1 MNLSNLQKQFIKKIT
16 NMNTNNKIFKTDN
29 KYQVLFE
36 PIKIGPVIAKNRF
49 YQVPHCNGGGYRDPS
64 AAAEMRNI
72 KSEGGGGVVFTEQV
86 EMHHTSEITPYIE
99 LRLWDDR
106 DIKIVSKMAD
116 KIHEYD
122 TLAGIE
128 LTYPGINGP
137 NLYTKEVPMA
147 ATAGPILTFT
157 SDPVNARE
165 MDKEDIRNLRKWFRQ
180 AARRSKIAGFDII
193 CLYGAH
199 GFGAIQHFLSRST
212 NHRIDEYGGSL
223 EIRSRLMKELTEEVM
238 DEVGDTMAVS
248 IRLSLQELGD
258 QYSLTNNEIRDC
270 IEMHSSLPD
279 LWDLAQG
286 AWEDCSGT
294 SRFVEEGAQQDLIQ
308 GIKSLTDKPVVG
320 VGRFT
325 SPDLMVKQIKSGN
338 LDFIG
343 AARPSIADP
352 FLPNKIRD
360 GKIDDIRECI
370 GCNICVTGDMTMS
383 ISRCTQ
389 NPSFMEEWRKGW
401 HPENFQIKGESKS
414 ILIIG
419 SGPAGLEAT
428 RCLSKRGYDVT
439 LAEKD
444 AQIGGRVSK
453 ERLLPGLS
461 AWGRVV
467 DYREGQINKL
477 KNVNIYLE
485 SAITKKDI
493 LEFDFEHICFA
504 TGSKW
509 RNDGVGRINL
519 HPLEIDSSMN
529 IYTPDDIMSDTKIEG
544 KVVIF
549 DDDHYY
555 MASVL
560 AEKLVKEGN
569 EVVFVTPASIVSEW
583 SLNTLDQPFIQKR
596 LIELGVQIICN
607 KSISKVGRDTVDLSC
622 KYTGKISSLETGNI
636 LFVTSRQP
644 LNELYK
650 SFTQDEITI
659 HKHIKS
665 IDIIGDANAPAP
677 IAWATY
683 AGYNYAFNLDKAVDD
698 NTLPFKR
705 EITEIIS

>member
-1 MNLSNLQKQFIKKIT
+1 
-16 NMNTNNKIFKTDN
+16 MNTNNKNFKTNN

-36 PIKIGPVIAKNRF
+36 PIKIGPVVAKNRF

-72 KSEGGGGVVFTEQV
+72 KSEGGWGVVFTEQV

-116 KIHEYD
+116 KIHNYD

-157 SDPVNARE
+157 NDPVNARE
-165 MDKEDIRNLRKWFRQ
+165 MDKEDIRNLRKWFRK

-223 EIRSRLMKELTEEVM
+223 ENRSRLMKELTEEVM

-258 QYSLTNNEIRDC
+258 KYSLTNNEIRDC

-308 GIKSLTDKPVVG
+308 GIKSLTNKPVVG

-360 GKIDDIRECI
+360 GKIDEIRECI

-414 ILIIG
+414 ILVIG

-439 LAEKD
+439 LAEKNPF
-444 AQIGGRVSK
+444 IGGRVTK

-485 SAITKKDI
+485 SEITKKDI

-504 TGSKW
+504 TGSIWK
-509 RNDGVGRINL
+509 RDGVGRVNL

-529 IYTPDDIMSDTKIEG
+529 VYTPDDVMGDIKIDG

-555 MASVL
+555 MGSVL

-569 EVVFVTPASIVSEW
+569 EVIFVTPASIVSEW

-607 KSISKVGRDTVDLSC
+607 KSISKVESDRVDLLC
-622 KYTGKISSLETGNI
+622 KYTGNISTLETKNI

-644 LNELYK
+644 IDGLYK
-650 SFTQDEITI
+650 SFSEDEIRM
-659 HKHIKS
+659 HKDIKS

-683 AGYNYAFNLDKAVDD
+683 AGYNYAFNLDKKVDED
-698 NTLPFKR
+698 SLPFKR
-705 EITEIIS
+705 EITDIIN

>member
-1 MNLSNLQKQFIKKIT
+1 
-16 NMNTNNKIFKTDN
+16 MNTNNKIFNTDS
-29 KYQVLFE
+29 KYRVLFE
-36 PIKIGPVIAKNRF
+36 PVRIGPVVAKNRF

-64 AAAEMRNI
+64 AVAEMRKI
-72 KSEGGGGVVFTEQV
+72 KSEGGWGVVFTEQV
-86 EMHHTSEITPYIE
+86 EMHHSSEITPYIE
-99 LRLWDDR
+99 LRLWDDK
-106 DIKIVSKMAD
+106 DIKTVAKMSE

-122 TLAGIE
+122 ALAGIE

-137 NLYTKEVPMA
+137 NLYSKEIPMA
-147 ATAGPILTFT
+147 ATPGPILTFT
-157 SDPVNARE
+157 SDPVNARQ
-165 MDKEDIRNLRKWFRQ
+165 MDKDDIKNLRKWFRD

-223 EIRSRLMKELTEEVM
+223 ENRSRLMKELTEEVK

-258 QYSLTNNEIRDC
+258 KYCLTNNEIRDC
-270 IEMHSSLPD
+270 IEMHSTLPD
-279 LWDLAQG
+279 IWDLAHG

-294 SRFVEEGAQQDLIQ
+294 SRFVEEGAQENLIS
-308 GIKSLTDKPVVG
+308 GIKSLTKKPIVG

-360 GKIDDIRECI
+360 GEIDAIRECI

-401 HPENFQIKGESKS
+401 HPENFQVKGKSKS
-414 ILIIG
+414 VLVIG

-428 RCLSKRGYDVT
+428 RCLSKRGYEVT
-439 LAEKD
+439 LAEKNN
-444 AQIGGRVSK
+444 ILGGRVSK
-453 ERLLPGLS
+453 ERKLPGLS
-461 AWGRVV
+461 AWGRVA
-467 DYREGQINKL
+467 DYRVNQINKL
-477 KNVNIYLE
+477 KNVNIYLDSE
-485 SAITKKDI
+485 ITKEDI
-493 LEFDFEHICFA
+493 LDFDFEHICFS
-504 TGSKW
+504 TGSMWKK
-509 RNDGVGRINL
+509 DGVGRVNL
-519 HPLEIDSSMN
+519 HPLDIHKNMN
-529 IYTPDDIMSDTKIEG
+529 IFTPDDLLGDKIIHG
-544 KVVIF
+544 KIIIF

-555 MASVL
+555 MGSVL
-560 AEKLVKEGN
+560 AEKLIKNGN
-569 EVVFVTPASIVSEW
+569 EVTFVTPASNVSEW

-596 LIELGVQIICN
+596 LIELGVEIICN
-607 KSISKVGRDTVDLSC
+607 KFISKVKSNSVELTC
-622 KYTGKISSLETGNI
+622 KYTGMTNDMDTNNL
-636 LFVTSRQP
+636 LLVTSRYP
-644 LNELYK
+644 LDNLYK
-650 SFTQDEITI
+650 SLSNDDVKN
-659 HKHIKS
+659 HKYINS

-683 AGYNYAFNLDKAVDD
+683 AGYNYAFNLDKEIDKEKV
-698 NTLPFKR
+698 PFKR
-705 EITEIIS
+705 EITQIIN

>member
-16 NMNTNNKIFKTDN
+16 SMNTNNKIFKTDN

-72 KSEGGGGVVFTEQV
+72 KSEGGWGVVFTEQV

-223 EIRSRLMKELTEEVM
+223 ENRSRLMKELTEEVM

-519 HPLEIDSSMN
+519 HPLEIDNSMN

-650 SFTQDEITI
+650 SFSQDEITR
-659 HKHIKS
+659 HKHTKS

>member
-1 MNLSNLQKQFIKKIT
+1 
-16 NMNTNNKIFKTDN
+16 MNTNNKIFKIDN

-72 KSEGGGGVVFTEQV
+72 KSEGGWGVVFTEQV
-86 EMHHTSEITPYIE
+86 EMHHSSEITPYIE

-223 EIRSRLMKELTEEVM
+223 ENRSRLMKELTEEVM

-485 SAITKKDI
+485 SEITKKDI

-519 HPLEIDSSMN
+519 HPLEIDNSMN
-529 IYTPDDIMSDTKIEG
+529 IYTPDDIMSDKKIDG

-650 SFTQDEITI
+650 LFTQDEITR
-659 HKHIKS
+659 HKYIKS

>member
-1 MNLSNLQKQFIKKIT
+1 
-16 NMNTNNKIFKTDN
+16 MNTNNKIFKTDN

-72 KSEGGGGVVFTEQV
+72 KSEGGWGVVFTEQV

-223 EIRSRLMKELTEEVM
+223 ENRSRLMKELTEEVM

-485 SAITKKDI
+485 SEITKKDI

-644 LNELYK
+644 LNELYE
-650 SFTQDEITI
+650 SFSQDEITRQ
-659 HKHIKS
+659 KHIKS

>member
-1 MNLSNLQKQFIKKIT
+1 
-16 NMNTNNKIFKTDN
+16 MNTNNKIFKTDN

-72 KSEGGGGVVFTEQV
+72 KSEGGWGVVFTEQV

-223 EIRSRLMKELTEEVM
+223 ENRSRLMKELTEEVM

-444 AQIGGRVSK
+444 TQIGGRVSK

-485 SAITKKDI
+485 SEITKKDI

-650 SFTQDEITI
+650 SFTQDEIKR

-705 EITEIIS
+705 EITEIIN

>member
-72 KSEGGGGVVFTEQV
+72 KSEGGWGVVFTEQV

-223 EIRSRLMKELTEEVM
+223 ENRSRLMKELTEEVM

-549 DDDHYY
+549 DDEHYY

-569 EVVFVTPASIVSEW
+569 EVVFVTPASIVSEL
-583 SLNTLDQPFIQKR
+583 SL
-596 LIELGVQIICN
+596 
-607 KSISKVGRDTVDLSC
+607 
-622 KYTGKISSLETGNI
+622 
-636 LFVTSRQP
+636 
-644 LNELYK
+644 
-650 SFTQDEITI
+650 I
-659 HKHIKS
+659 HI
-665 IDIIGDANAPAP
+665 
-677 IAWATY
+677 
-683 AGYNYAFNLDKAVDD
+683 
-698 NTLPFKR
+698 
-705 EITEIIS
+705 

>member
-64 AAAEMRNI
+64 EAAEMRNI
-72 KSEGGGGVVFTEQV
+72 KSEGGWGVVFTEQV

-165 MDKEDIRNLRKWFRQ
+165 MDKEDIRNLRKWFRL

-223 EIRSRLMKELTEEVM
+223 ENRSRLMKELTEEVM
-238 DEVGDTMAVS
+238 DEVGDKMAVS

-294 SRFVEEGAQQDLIQ
+294 SMFVEEGAQQDLIQ

-485 SAITKKDI
+485 SEITKKDI

-519 HPLEIDSSMN
+519 HPLEIDNSMN
-529 IYTPDDIMSDTKIEG
+529 IYTPDDIMSDKKIDG

-650 SFTQDEITI
+650 SFTQDEITR
-659 HKHIKS
+659 HKHINS

>member
-72 KSEGGGGVVFTEQV
+72 KSEGGWGVVFTEQV

-223 EIRSRLMKELTEEVM
+223 ENRSRLMKELTEEVM

-485 SAITKKDI
+485 SEITKKDI

-705 EITEIIS
+705 EITEIIN

>member
-1 MNLSNLQKQFIKKIT
+1 
-16 NMNTNNKIFKTDN
+16 MNTNNKIFKTDN

-72 KSEGGGGVVFTEQV
+72 KSEGGWGVVFTEQV

-223 EIRSRLMKELTEEVM
+223 ENRSRLMKELTEEVM

-370 GCNICVTGDMTMS
+370 GCNICVTGEMTMS

-485 SAITKKDI
+485 SEITKKDI

-519 HPLEIDSSMN
+519 HPLEIDNSMN
-529 IYTPDDIMSDTKIEG
+529 IYTPDDIMSDKKIDG

>member
-72 KSEGGGGVVFTEQV
+72 KSEGGWGVVFTEQV

-223 EIRSRLMKELTEEVM
+223 ENRSRLMKELTEEVM

-519 HPLEIDSSMN
+519 HPLEIDGSMN

-650 SFTQDEITI
+650 SCLLYTSPSPRD
-659 HKHIKS
+659 
-665 IDIIGDANAPAP
+665 
-677 IAWATY
+677 
-683 AGYNYAFNLDKAVDD
+683 
-698 NTLPFKR
+698 
-705 EITEIIS
+705 

>member
-72 KSEGGGGVVFTEQV
+72 KSEGGWGVVFTEQV

-223 EIRSRLMKELTEEVM
+223 ENRSRLMKELTEEVM

-485 SAITKKDI
+485 SEITKKDV

-519 HPLEIDSSMN
+519 HPLEIDNSMN
-529 IYTPDDIMSDTKIEG
+529 IYTPDDIMSDKKIDG

-650 SFTQDEITI
+650 SFSQDEITI

-665 IDIIGDANAPAP
+665 IDVIGDANAPAP

>member
-1 MNLSNLQKQFIKKIT
+1 
-16 NMNTNNKIFKTDN
+16 MNTNNKIFNTDS
-29 KYQVLFE
+29 KYRVLFE
-36 PIKIGPVIAKNRF
+36 PVRIGPVIAKNRF

-64 AAAEMRNI
+64 AVAEMRKI
-72 KSEGGGGVVFTEQV
+72 KSEGGWGVVFTEQV
-86 EMHHTSEITPYIE
+86 EMHHSSEITPYIE
-99 LRLWDDR
+99 LRLWDDK
-106 DIKIVSKMAD
+106 DIKTVAKMSE

-122 TLAGIE
+122 ALAGIE

-137 NLYTKEVPMA
+137 NLYSKEIPMA
-147 ATAGPILTFT
+147 ATPGPILTFT
-157 SDPVNARE
+157 SDPVNARQ
-165 MDKEDIRNLRKWFRQ
+165 MDKDDIKNLRKWFRD

-223 EIRSRLMKELTEEVM
+223 ENRSRLMKELTEEVK

-258 QYSLTNNEIRDC
+258 KYSLTNNEIRDC
-270 IEMHSSLPD
+270 IEMHSTLPD
-279 LWDLAQG
+279 IWDLAHG

-294 SRFVEEGAQQDLIQ
+294 SRFFEEGAQENLIS
-308 GIKSLTDKPVVG
+308 GIKSLTKKPIVG

-360 GKIDDIRECI
+360 GEIDAIRECI

-401 HPENFQIKGESKS
+401 HPENFQIKGKSKS
-414 ILIIG
+414 VLVIG

-428 RCLSKRGYDVT
+428 RCLSKRGYEVT
-439 LAEKD
+439 LAEKNN
-444 AQIGGRVSK
+444 ILGGRVSK
-453 ERLLPGLS
+453 ERKLPGLS
-461 AWGRVV
+461 AWGRVA
-467 DYREGQINKL
+467 DYRVNEINKL
-477 KNVNIYLE
+477 KNVNIYLDSE
-485 SAITKKDI
+485 ITKEDI
-493 LEFDFEHICFA
+493 LDFDFEHICFS
-504 TGSKW
+504 TGSMWKK
-509 RNDGVGRINL
+509 DGVGRVNL
-519 HPLEIDSSMN
+519 HPLDIHKNMN
-529 IYTPDDIMSDTKIEG
+529 IFTPDDLLGDKIIHG
-544 KVVIF
+544 KIIIF

-555 MASVL
+555 MGSVL
-560 AEKLVKEGN
+560 AEKLIKNGN
-569 EVVFVTPASIVSEW
+569 EVTFVTPASNVSEW

-596 LIELGVQIICN
+596 LIELGVEIICN
-607 KSISKVGRDTVDLSC
+607 KFISKVKSNSVELTC
-622 KYTGKISSLETGNI
+622 KYTGMTNDMDTNNL
-636 LFVTSRQP
+636 LLVTSRYP
-644 LNELYK
+644 LDNLYK
-650 SFTQDEITI
+650 SLSNDDVKN
-659 HKHIKS
+659 HKYINS

-683 AGYNYAFNLDKAVDD
+683 AGYNYAFNLDKEIDKEKV
-698 NTLPFKR
+698 PFKR
-705 EITEIIS
+705 EITQIIN

>member
-1 MNLSNLQKQFIKKIT
+1 
-16 NMNTNNKIFKTDN
+16 MNTNNKIFKTDN

-72 KSEGGGGVVFTEQV
+72 KSEGGWGVVFTEQV

-223 EIRSRLMKELTEEVM
+223 ENRSRLMKELTEEVM

-485 SAITKKDI
+485 SEIAKKDI

-650 SFTQDEITI
+650 SFLQDEITR

-705 EITEIIS
+705 EITEIIN

>member
-1 MNLSNLQKQFIKKIT
+1 
-16 NMNTNNKIFKTDN
+16 MNTNNKIFNTDS
-29 KYQVLFE
+29 KYRVLFE
-36 PIKIGPVIAKNRF
+36 PVRIGPVIAKNRF

-64 AAAEMRNI
+64 AVAEMRKI
-72 KSEGGGGVVFTEQV
+72 KSEGGWGVVFTEQV
-86 EMHHTSEITPYIE
+86 EMHHSSEITPYIE
-99 LRLWDDR
+99 LRLWDDK
-106 DIKIVSKMAD
+106 DINTVAKMSE

-122 TLAGIE
+122 ALAGIE

-137 NLYTKEVPMA
+137 NLYSKEIPMA
-147 ATAGPILTFT
+147 ATPGPILTFT
-157 SDPVNARE
+157 SDPVNARQ
-165 MDKEDIRNLRKWFRQ
+165 MDKDDIKNLRKWFRD

-223 EIRSRLMKELTEEVM
+223 ENRSRLMKELTEEVK

-258 QYSLTNNEIRDC
+258 KYSLTNNEIRDC
-270 IEMHSSLPD
+270 IEMNSTLPD
-279 LWDLAQG
+279 IWDLAHG

-294 SRFVEEGAQQDLIQ
+294 SRFVEEGAQENLIS
-308 GIKSLTDKPVVG
+308 GIKSLTKKPIVG

-360 GKIDDIRECI
+360 GEIDAIRECI

-401 HPENFQIKGESKS
+401 HPENFQVKGKSKS
-414 ILIIG
+414 VLVIG

-428 RCLSKRGYDVT
+428 RCLSKRGYEVT
-439 LAEKD
+439 LAEKNN
-444 AQIGGRVSK
+444 ILGGRVSK
-453 ERLLPGLS
+453 ERKLPGLS
-461 AWGRVV
+461 AWGRVA
-467 DYREGQINKL
+467 DYRVNEINKL
-477 KNVNIYLE
+477 KNVNIYLDSE
-485 SAITKKDI
+485 ITKEDI
-493 LEFDFEHICFA
+493 LDFDFEHICFS
-504 TGSKW
+504 TGSMWKK
-509 RNDGVGRINL
+509 DGVGRVNL
-519 HPLEIDSSMN
+519 HPLDIHKNMN
-529 IYTPDDIMSDTKIEG
+529 IFTPDDLLGDKIIHG
-544 KVVIF
+544 KIIIF

-555 MASVL
+555 MGSVL
-560 AEKLVKEGN
+560 AEKLIKNGN
-569 EVVFVTPASIVSEW
+569 EVTFVTPASNVSEW

-596 LIELGVQIICN
+596 LIELGVEIICN
-607 KSISKVGRDTVDLSC
+607 KFISKVKSNSVELTC
-622 KYTGKISSLETGNI
+622 KYTGMTNDMDTNNL
-636 LFVTSRQP
+636 LLVTSRYP
-644 LNELYK
+644 LDNLYK
-650 SFTQDEITI
+650 SLSNDDVKN
-659 HKHIKS
+659 HKYINS

-683 AGYNYAFNLDKAVDD
+683 AGYNYAFNLDKEIDKEKV
-698 NTLPFKR
+698 PFKR
-705 EITEIIS
+705 EITQIIN

>member
-1 MNLSNLQKQFIKKIT
+1 MQIINFQKLKEIDLNDIKDEPLILLDLPLSREYFLSIFEAQNIKPKISEKTSQISVLRSLVAHNFGYSLANLQLGIPQSIDGLKISQIPLKGEHQSLELGLAIADLNYIPSLTNEFIEFAKQFIKKIT

-72 KSEGGGGVVFTEQV
+72 KSEGGWGVVFTEQV

-223 EIRSRLMKELTEEVM
+223 ENRSRLMKELTEEVM

-248 IRLSLQELGD
+248 IRLSLQEIGD

-461 AWGRVV
+461 AWGRGC
-467 DYREGQINKL
+467 RLQR
-477 KNVNIYLE
+477 
-485 SAITKKDI
+485 
-493 LEFDFEHICFA
+493 
-504 TGSKW
+504 GS
-509 RNDGVGRINL
+509 N
-519 HPLEIDSSMN
+519 
-529 IYTPDDIMSDTKIEG
+529 
-544 KVVIF
+544 
-549 DDDHYY
+549 
-555 MASVL
+555 
-560 AEKLVKEGN
+560 
-569 EVVFVTPASIVSEW
+569 
-583 SLNTLDQPFIQKR
+583 
-596 LIELGVQIICN
+596 
-607 KSISKVGRDTVDLSC
+607 
-622 KYTGKISSLETGNI
+622 
-636 LFVTSRQP
+636 
-644 LNELYK
+644 
-650 SFTQDEITI
+650 
-659 HKHIKS
+659 
-665 IDIIGDANAPAP
+665 
-677 IAWATY
+677 
-683 AGYNYAFNLDKAVDD
+683 
-698 NTLPFKR
+698 
-705 EITEIIS
+705 

>member
-64 AAAEMRNI
+64 APAEMRNI
-72 KSEGGGGVVFTEQV
+72 KSEGGWGVVFTEQV

-223 EIRSRLMKELTEEVM
+223 ENRSRLMKELTEEVM

-485 SAITKKDI
+485 SEITKKDI

-583 SLNTLDQPFIQKR
+583 SLNTLDQP
-596 LIELGVQIICN
+596 LNWV
-607 KSISKVGRDTVDLSC
+607 C
-622 KYTGKISSLETGNI
+622 K
-636 LFVTSRQP
+636 
-644 LNELYK
+644 
-650 SFTQDEITI
+650 
-659 HKHIKS
+659 
-665 IDIIGDANAPAP
+665 
-677 IAWATY
+677 
-683 AGYNYAFNLDKAVDD
+683 
-698 NTLPFKR
+698 
-705 EITEIIS
+705 

>member
-1 MNLSNLQKQFIKKIT
+1 
-16 NMNTNNKIFKTDN
+16 MNTNNKIFKTDN

-72 KSEGGGGVVFTEQV
+72 KSEGGWGVVFTEQV

-223 EIRSRLMKELTEEVM
+223 ENRSRLMKELTEEVM

-294 SRFVEEGAQQDLIQ
+294 SRFVEEGAQQNLIQ

-485 SAITKKDI
+485 SEITKKDI

-560 AEKLVKEGN
+560 AEKLIKKGN

-636 LFVTSRQP
+636 LFITSRQP

-650 SFTQDEITI
+650 SFSQDEIKR